1 MSDFIIRPYQSIDRE
16 AIRKIAFDTAFMGEP
31 AEVFFT
37 DQEVL
42 ADILTAYFTDHEP
55 ESLFVAESEGKV
67 IGYLLGAKDSARIR
81 RFFRSRI
88 MWPLVIKILKRGTMA
103 QGKNIRLGWKYLSSY
118 LQGEFSTPDLY
129 HDYPAV
135 LHINI
140 AAGYRA
146 GGIGAKLIE
155 TFLDYLAKAKVP
167 GVQLATI
174 SDQAARFFEKQGFIL
189 LAKKKHS
196 YFRSIL
202 QRDLDYQV
210 FGKRIREQK

>member
-1 MSDFIIRPYQSIDRE
+1 MADIIIRPYQSKDRE

-55 ESLFVAESEGKV
+55 ESVFVAESGEKI
-67 IGYLLGAKDSARIR
+67 IGYLLGAKDSARIS

-88 MWPLVIKILKRGTMA
+88 IWPLVMKILKRGTIA
-103 QGKNIRLGWKYLSSY
+103 KFKNIRLGLKYLSSY
-118 LQGEFSTPDLY
+118 LKGEFNTPGLY
-129 HDYPAV
+129 NDYPAV

-140 AAGYRA
+140 ASGYRA
-146 GGIGAKLIE
+146 GGVGAKLIAA
-155 TFLDYLAKAKVP
+155 FLRYLAKEKVP
-167 GVQLATI
+167 GVQLATL
-174 SDQAARFFEKQGFIL
+174 SDQAAGFFEKQGFKL

-196 YFRSIL
+196 YFRPIL

-210 FGKRIREQK
+210 FGRRIGEQK